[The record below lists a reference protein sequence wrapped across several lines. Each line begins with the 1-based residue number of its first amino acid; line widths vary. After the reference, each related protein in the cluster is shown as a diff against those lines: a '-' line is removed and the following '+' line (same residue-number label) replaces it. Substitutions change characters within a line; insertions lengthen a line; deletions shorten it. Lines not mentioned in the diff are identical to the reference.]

1 MQVFVV
7 GSPLE
12 TAMALDKAR
21 LRKQIIECHQILAA
35 IHGEGKG
42 WIHHPVVLMYSEP
55 NSVRWL
61 QMYADILEGYLDGS
75 TGLIE
80 ADREAR
86 EITPVFHTEKFLTQM
101 KRRLYTK
108 NPEHYKQWAD
118 LGPSDSNWYWNP
130 TQQKWLIYREGKLI
144 GKWTEEDMKSW

>member
-61 QMYADILEGYLDGS
+61 QMYADILEGYLAGY
-75 TGLIE
+75 TGLEI
-80 ADREAR
+80 ADRKAR
-86 EITPVFHTEKFLTQM
+86 EITPAFHT
-101 KRRLYTK
+101 
-108 NPEHYKQWAD
+108 
-118 LGPSDSNWYWNP
+118 P
-130 TQQKWLIYREGKLI
+130 TFVEN
-144 GKWTEEDMKSW
+144 MKSGFILRIRNTISSGLNTAQAMRIFTGVRLSRSGLCIGRGN

>member
-12 TAMALDKAR
+12 TAMALSRKH
-21 LRKQIIECHQILAA
+21 LRNQINEAHVILAA

-61 QMYADILEGYLDGS
+61 QMYADILEGYLAGY
-75 TGLIE
+75 TGLE
-80 ADREAR
+80 MADREAR
-86 EITPVFHTEKFLTQM
+86 EITPEFHTPEFIRQM
-101 KRRLYTK
+101 KSRLYSK
-108 NPEHYKQWAD
+108 DKEKYERYAEY
-118 LGPSDSNWYWNP
+118 GESDCSWYWSP
-130 TQQKWLIYREGKLI
+130 TQRKWLVYRDGKLI
-144 GKWTEEDMKSW
+144 ETR

>member
-61 QMYADILEGYLDGS
+61 QMYADILEGYLSGY
-75 TGLIE
+75 TGLVE

-86 EITPVFHTEKFLTQM
+86 LITPPFHTPEFIKQM

-108 NPEHYKQWAD
+108 NPEHYKDWDEFGESQD
-118 LGPSDSNWYWNP
+118 NYYWSP
-130 TQQKWLIYREGKLI
+130 TKKAWLMYRNGKHLETI
-144 GKWTEEDMKSW
+144 I

>member
-1 MQVFVV
+1 MTL
-7 GSPLE
+7 SP
-12 TAMALDKAR
+12 KH
-21 LRKQIIECHQILAA
+21 LRNQINEANIILAA

-75 TGLIE
+75 TGLID

-86 EITPVFHTEKFLTQM
+86 EITPAFHTPTFVENM

-108 NPEHYKQWAD
+108 NPEYYKQWAEFGESQD
-118 LGPSDSNWYWNP
+118 NYYWSP
-130 TQQKWLIYREGKLI
+130 GKRAWLMYRNGKHLETI
-144 GKWTEEDMKSW
+144 L

>member
-1 MQVFVV
+1 
-7 GSPLE
+7 
-12 TAMALDKAR
+12 MALDKAT
-21 LRKQIIECHQILAA
+21 LKSQIREAYVILAA
-35 IHGEGKG
+35 IHGECED

-75 TGLIE
+75 TWLIE

-86 EITPVFHTEKFLTQM
+86 EITPAFHTPTFVENM

-108 NPEHYKQWAD
+108 NPEHYKQWAK
-118 LGPSDSNWYWNP
+118 LGTSEEDWYWSP
-130 TQQKWLIYREGKLI
+130 TQQGWIVYREGEQI
-144 GKWTEEDMKSW
+144 

>member
-12 TAMALDKAR
+12 TAMALSRKH
-21 LRKQIIECHQILAA
+21 LRNQINEAHVILAA

-61 QMYADILEGYLDGS
+61 SMYADILEGYLAGY
-75 TGLIE
+75 TGLPE
-80 ADREAR
+80 ADNEAKL
-86 EITPVFHTEKFLTQM
+86 ITPAFHTPEFIRQM
-101 KRRLYTK
+101 KSRLYSK
-108 NPEHYKQWAD
+108 DKEEYERYAEY
-118 LGPSDSNWYWNP
+118 GESDCNWYWSP
-130 TQQKWLIYREGKLI
+130 TQQRWLVYRDGKLI
-144 GKWTEEDMKSW
+144 ETRI

>member
-42 WIHHPVVLMYSEP
+42 QFHHPVVLMYSEP

-61 QMYADILEGYLDGS
+61 SMYADILEGYLEGS

-86 EITPVFHTEKFLTQM
+86 KITPAFHTPEFIKQM

-118 LGPSDSNWYWNP
+118 LGTSEDNYYWSP
-130 TQQKWLIYREGKLI
+130 AKRAWLMYRNGKLLETI
-144 GKWTEEDMKSW
+144 L

>member
-1 MQVFVV
+1 MQIFVI

-12 TAMALDKAR
+12 TAKALDLPR

-35 IHGEGKG
+35 IHGESKG
-42 WIHHPVVLMYSEP
+42 WIHHPVTLMYSEP

-61 QMYADILEGYLDGS
+61 QMYADILEGYLS
-75 TGLIE
+75 CYTGLPELDKE
-80 ADREAR
+80 AKL
-86 EITPVFHTEKFLTQM
+86 ITPAFHTVKYLDQM
-101 KRRLYTK
+101 KRRLFSK

-130 TQQKWLIYREGKLI
+130 AQQKWLIYKEGKLI

>member
-12 TAMALDKAR
+12 TAMALSRKH
-21 LRKQIIECHQILAA
+21 LRNQINEAHVILAA

-61 QMYADILEGYLDGS
+61 QMYADILEGYLAGYTD
-75 TGLIE
+75 LE
-80 ADREAR
+80 RADREAR
-86 EITPVFHTEKFLTQM
+86 EITPDFHTPEFIRQM
-101 KRRLYTK
+101 KSRLYSK
-108 NPEHYKQWAD
+108 DKEKYERYAEY
-118 LGPSDSNWYWNP
+118 GESDCNWYWSP
-130 TQQKWLIYREGKLI
+130 TQQKWLVYRDGKLI
-144 GKWTEEDMKSW
+144 ETKI

>member
-12 TAMALDKAR
+12 TAMALDPKR
-21 LRKQIIECHQILAA
+21 IRSQIREAHIILNA

-61 QMYADILEGYLDGS
+61 QMYTDILEGYLDGFA
-75 TGLIE
+75 GLE
-80 ADREAR
+80 RADREAR
-86 EITPVFHTEKFLTQM
+86 EITPAFHTPEFIKQM

-118 LGPSDSNWYWNP
+118 LGTSEDNYYWSP
-130 TQQKWLIYREGKLI
+130 TRRAWLMYRNGKLSEI
-144 GKWTEEDMKSW
+144 WAGKHAMI

>member
-1 MQVFVV
+1 MQIFVV

-12 TAMALDKAR
+12 TAMALSRKH
-21 LRKQIIECHQILAA
+21 LRNQINEAHVILAA

-42 WIHHPVVLMYSEP
+42 WFHHPVVLMYSEP

-61 QMYADILEGYLDGS
+61 SMYADILEGYLDGS

-86 EITPVFHTEKFLTQM
+86 EITPVFHTEKFLAQM

-108 NPEHYKQWAD
+108 NPKEYERWAEFGESQD
-118 LGPSDSNWYWNP
+118 NYYWSP
-130 TQQKWLIYREGKLI
+130 TKRAWLMYRNGKLLETI
-144 GKWTEEDMKSW
+144 L

>member
-12 TAMALDKAR
+12 TAMALDPKR
-21 LRKQIIECHQILAA
+21 LRSQIREAHIILSA

-42 WIHHPVVLMYSEP
+42 WLHHPVVLMYSEP

-61 QMYADILEGYLDGS
+61 SMYADILEGYLDGS
-75 TGLIE
+75 TGLE
-80 ADREAR
+80 KADREAKT
-86 EITPVFHTEKFLTQM
+86 ITPKFHTPTFVENM

-108 NPEHYKQWAD
+108 NPEHYKDWAEY
-118 LGPSDSNWYWNP
+118 GESDCNWYWSP
-130 TQQKWLIYREGKLI
+130 TQQKWLVYREGKLI
-144 GKWTEEDMKSW
+144 KE

>member
-12 TAMALDKAR
+12 TAMALDPKR
-21 LRKQIIECHQILAA
+21 IRSQIREVHIILNA

-61 QMYADILEGYLDGS
+61 QMYADILEGYLAGY
-75 TGLIE
+75 TGLGM

-86 EITPVFHTEKFLTQM
+86 KITPPFHTPEFIKQM

-108 NPEHYKQWAD
+108 NPEHYKDWAEFGESQD
-118 LGPSDSNWYWNP
+118 NYYWSP
-130 TQQKWLIYREGKLI
+130 AKRAWLMYRNGKLLETI
-144 GKWTEEDMKSW
+144 L

>member
-42 WIHHPVVLMYSEP
+42 WFHHQVVLMYSEP

-61 QMYADILEGYLDGS
+61 SMYADILEGFLDGY
-75 TGLIE
+75 TGLIDT
-80 ADREAR
+80 DREATL
-86 EITPVFHTEKFLTQM
+86 ITPAFHTPEFIKQM

-108 NPEHYKQWAD
+108 NPEHYKEWAV
-118 LGPSDSNWYWNP
+118 LGESEDNWYWSP
-130 TQQKWLIYREGKLI
+130 TQQKWLVYRNGKILQ
-144 GKWTEEDMKSW
+144 EQE

>member
-21 LRKQIIECHQILAA
+21 LRSQIREAHVILAA

-61 QMYADILEGYLDGS
+61 SMYADILEGFLDRS

-80 ADREAR
+80 ADNEAKL
-86 EITPVFHTEKFLTQM
+86 ITPAFHTPEFIKQM

-118 LGPSDSNWYWNP
+118 LGTSEDNYYWSP
-130 TQQKWLIYREGKLI
+130 TKRAWLMYRNGKHLETI
-144 GKWTEEDMKSW
+144 L

>member
-21 LRKQIIECHQILAA
+21 LRKQCIENRQILAA
-35 IHGEGKG
+35 IRGESKA
-42 WIHHPVVLMYSEP
+42 WFHHPVVLMYSEP

-75 TGLIE
+75 KGLEI

-86 EITPVFHTEKFLTQM
+86 EITPAFHTEKFLIQM
-101 KRRLYTK
+101 KRRLFSK
-108 NPEHYKQWAD
+108 NPEYYKQWES
-118 LGPSDSNWYWNP
+118 LGPSDENWYFC
-130 TQQKWLIYREGKLI
+130 E
-144 GKWTEEDMKSW
+144 

>member
-1 MQVFVV
+1 
-7 GSPLE
+7 
-12 TAMALDKAR
+12 MALDKAR
-21 LRKQIIECHQILAA
+21 LRKQVIECHQILAA

-61 QMYADILEGYLDGS
+61 QMYADILEGYLAGY
-75 TGLIE
+75 TGLE
-80 ADREAR
+80 RADREAKA
-86 EITPVFHTEKFLTQM
+86 ITPKFHTPEFIKQM

-118 LGPSDSNWYWNP
+118 LGTSEDNYYWSP
-130 TQQKWLIYREGKLI
+130 AKRAWLMYRNGKLLEI
-144 GKWTEEDMKSW
+144 IL

>member
-42 WIHHPVVLMYSEP
+42 WLHHPVVLMYSEP

-61 QMYADILEGYLDGS
+61 QMYADILERYLDGS
-75 TGLIE
+75 TDLQM
-80 ADREAR
+80 ADREAKA
-86 EITPVFHTEKFLTQM
+86 ITPAFHTPEFIKQM

-108 NPEHYKQWAD
+108 NPEHYKQWAE
-118 LGPSDSNWYWNP
+118 LGTSEDNYYWSP
-130 TQQKWLIYREGKLI
+130 TKRAWLMYRNGKLLEI
-144 GKWTEEDMKSW
+144 IL

>member
-12 TAMALDKAR
+12 TAMALDPKR
-21 LRKQIIECHQILAA
+21 IRSQIREAHIILNA

-61 QMYADILEGYLDGS
+61 QMYADILEGYLAGY
-75 TGLIE
+75 TGLE
-80 ADREAR
+80 RADREAKA
-86 EITPVFHTEKFLTQM
+86 ITPEFHTPEFIKQM

-108 NPEHYKQWAD
+108 NPKEYERWAE
-118 LGPSDSNWYWNP
+118 LGTSEDNYYWSP
-130 TQQKWLIYREGKLI
+130 TRRAWLMYRNGKHLETI
-144 GKWTEEDMKSW
+144 L

>member
-12 TAMALDKAR
+12 TAMALDPKR
-21 LRKQIIECHQILAA
+21 LRSQIREAHIILAA

-42 WIHHPVVLMYSEP
+42 WLHHPVVLMYSEP

-61 QMYADILEGYLDGS
+61 SMYADILEGYLAGY
-75 TGLIE
+75 TGLE
-80 ADREAR
+80 MADREAKA
-86 EITPVFHTEKFLTQM
+86 ITPAFHTEKFLTQM

-118 LGPSDSNWYWNP
+118 LEESEDNYYWSP
-130 TQQKWLIYREGKLI
+130 TQQKWLVYREGKLI
-144 GKWTEEDMKSW
+144 ETRI

>member
-12 TAMALDKAR
+12 TAMALDKTT
-21 LRKQIIECHQILAA
+21 LKSQIREAYIILAA
-35 IHGEGKG
+35 IHGEVKG

-61 QMYADILEGYLDGS
+61 QMYANILEGYLDGS
-75 TGLIE
+75 TGLPE

-86 EITPVFHTEKFLTQM
+86 EITPEFHTEKFLIQM
-101 KRRLYTK
+101 KRRLFSK
-108 NPEHYKQWAD
+108 NPEYYKQWESF
-118 LGPSDSNWYWNP
+118 GPSDEDWYWSP
-130 TQQKWLIYREGKLI
+130 TQRKWLVYREGELI
-144 GKWTEEDMKSW
+144 ETKI

>member
-12 TAMALDKAR
+12 TAMALDKAT
-21 LRKQIIECHQILAA
+21 LKSQIREAYVILAA
-35 IHGEGKG
+35 IHGECED

-75 TGLIE
+75 TWLPE

-86 EITPVFHTEKFLTQM
+86 EITPEFHTPTFIENM
-101 KRRLYTK
+101 KKRLYTE
-108 NPEHYKQWAD
+108 NPEYYKQWAD
-118 LGPSDSNWYWNP
+118 LGESDEDWYWSP
-130 TQQKWLIYREGKLI
+130 TQRKWIVYREGKLI
-144 GKWTEEDMKSW
+144 ETR

>member
-61 QMYADILEGYLDGS
+61 QMYADILEGYLAGY
-75 TGLIE
+75 TGLE
-80 ADREAR
+80 MADREAR
-86 EITPVFHTEKFLTQM
+86 EITPEFHTPEFIKQM

-108 NPEHYKQWAD
+108 NPEHYKQWAY
-118 LGPSDSNWYWNP
+118 LGTSEDNYYWSP
-130 TQQKWLIYREGKLI
+130 GKRAWLMYRNGKHLETI
-144 GKWTEEDMKSW
+144 L

>member
-21 LRKQIIECHQILAA
+21 LRKQIIEAHQILSA
-35 IHGEGKG
+35 IHGESKG

-61 QMYADILEGYLDGS
+61 SMYADILEGYLAGY
-75 TGLIE
+75 TGLE
-80 ADREAR
+80 RADREAR
-86 EITPVFHTEKFLTQM
+86 EITPEFHTEKFLIQM
-101 KRRLYTK
+101 KRRLFSK
-108 NPEHYKQWAD
+108 NPEYYKQWES
-118 LGPSDSNWYWNP
+118 LGPSDENWYFVNKQWIKYIN
-130 TQQKWLIYREGKLI
+130 GKRV
-144 GKWTEEDMKSW
+144 E